1 MSAEAG
7 AATVI
12 FKWIWAPVV
21 GLLGWFF
28 KDKLTN
34 LEATNR
40 DLHAKVEALQK
51 NLDKNY
57 YDKNEIKESIVNP
70 LQADMREIR
79 SDLKA
84 YSGMVTEIH
93 QDMAI
98 LKFKILGEEFRKLD

>member
-7 AATVI
+7 ALTVL

-28 KDKLTN
+28 KDKIKG
-34 LEATNR
+34 LETDNKS
-40 DLHAKVEALQK
+40 LQIKVDALQK
-51 NLDKNY
+51 DLDKNY
-57 YDKNEIKESIVNP
+57 YDKNEIKENIVNP
-70 LQADMREIR
+70 LVSDMREIR

-98 LKFKILGEEFRKLD
+98 LKFKILGEELKKFD